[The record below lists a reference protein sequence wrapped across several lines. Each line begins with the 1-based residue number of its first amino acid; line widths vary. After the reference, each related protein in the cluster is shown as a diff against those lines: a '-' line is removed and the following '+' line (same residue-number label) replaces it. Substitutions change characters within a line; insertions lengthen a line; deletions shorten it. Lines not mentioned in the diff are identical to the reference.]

1 MNSEDKIIRSLY
13 RALFRVAKKFDD
25 KPSSKL
31 FLYRNTKEHVQ
42 TSNPPSYHNV
52 IDKLL
57 SNKTMYVSDWHLS
70 FSNIVRDEF
79 KYPVVDTESKAERV
93 DAGFSLL
100 RKFSSIWSNYHEV
113 YERSKPKAN
122 ERSNIS
128 SNLRVKVEEVAIITP
143 GTILI
148 SHPLIAGPLNR
159 SVILVLEND
168 SKGTYGLVLNRPTL
182 HTLKTA
188 VRNFP
193 QEFTQQFGDNKIFY
207 GGKIRRMQFLH
218 DVPDCEGIQIPNCK
232 APLYYGGLVPKAVNF
247 VKQNTQALNRFHFFV
262 GCCIW
267 GPDQLTGEISNGYW
281 IPTKAAADE
290 LISITNR
297 GNQEENSN
305 SNHEESK
312 KTQKYRN
319 GRQIDPHQIDV
330 YDVLINSLGDKYKH
344 FADFPQGVD
353 HRMIESCD

>member
-1 MNSEDKIIRSLY
+1 MNNEDKIIRSLY
-13 RALFRVAKKFDD
+13 RVLIRVARKFDD

-31 FLYRNTKEHVQ
+31 FLYRNTKEQQVP
-42 TSNPPSYHNV
+42 TPNPSSYHDV
-52 IDKLL
+52 INKVL

-70 FSNIVRDEF
+70 FGNIVRDEF
-79 KYPVVDTESKAERV
+79 KYPVVDTESKAERI
-93 DAGFSLL
+93 DAGFSLM
-100 RKFSSIWSNYHEV
+100 RKFSSIWSNYNEV
-113 YERSKPKAN
+113 YERSKSNVN
-122 ERSNIS
+122 EKSS
-128 SNLRVKVEEVAIITP
+128 STSNLRVAVEEVANITP

-182 HTLKTA
+182 HNLKTA

-218 DVPDCEGIQIPNCK
+218 DVPDCEGILIPNCK
-232 APLYYGGLVPKAVNF
+232 APLYYGGLVPKAVNY
-247 VKQNTQALNRFHFFV
+247 VKQNSIALNRFHFFV

-267 GPDQLTGEISNGYW
+267 GPDQLAGEISNGYW
-281 IPTKAAADE
+281 IPTKAATDE

-297 GNQEENSN
+297 GNLEENSTA
-305 SNHEESK
+305 EDSK
-312 KTQKYRN
+312 KSQKYRN
-319 GRQIDPHQIDV
+319 GRQIDPHQIDI
-330 YDVLINSLGDKYKH
+330 YDVLLNSLGDKYKH
-344 FADFPQGVD
+344 FADFPKGVD